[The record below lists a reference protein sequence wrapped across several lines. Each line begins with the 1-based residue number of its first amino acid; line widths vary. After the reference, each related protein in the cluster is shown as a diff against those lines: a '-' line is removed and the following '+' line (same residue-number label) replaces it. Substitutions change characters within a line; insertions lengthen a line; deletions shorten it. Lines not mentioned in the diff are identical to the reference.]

1 MKKIA
6 LAAAAASILL
16 TGAASAADLAARPY
30 TKAPPPPAVVVYNWT
45 GFYIGGN
52 AGYAWNHTT
61 VSATPNAAFAEDFS
75 GTTAFIAA
83 NHPSGLNK
91 NGFTGGGQVG
101 YNWQAGQW
109 LLGVEADIN
118 YVDSKRSFAFGAGN
132 VVPLSVTGS
141 VATDW
146 LATFRGRVGLAV
158 DNVLLYATGGLAVA
172 ELKYDETVAVTG
184 NNSGLGTFASSVRD
198 TKAGWTAGAGV
209 EWGFAPNWSA
219 KFEYLYTQFEGV
231 SAVATRVGA
240 LPPLT
245 PNPTFTFA
253 TGDWTIQ
260 TARVGIN
267 YRWGGPVVVRY

>member
-1 MKKIA
+1 MA
-6 LAAAAASILL
+6 P
-16 TGAASAADLAARPY
+16 RY
-30 TKAPPPPAVVVYNWT
+30 TKAPPPIPSPVYDWS
-45 GFYIGGN
+45 GFYVGLN
-52 AGYAWNHTT
+52 AGGAWNRTD
-61 VSATPNAAFAEDFS
+61 VSATPNAAFAGDLS

-83 NHPSGLNK
+83 NHPSRLNK
-91 NGFTGGGQVG
+91 DGFTGGGQAG
-101 YNWQAGQW
+101 YNWQRGQF

-118 YVDSKRSFAFGAGN
+118 FVDSKRSFAFGAGN

-146 LATFRGRVGLAV
+146 LATFRGRLGLAAN
-158 DNVLLYATGGLAVA
+158 NVLLYATGGLAVT

-184 NNSGLGTFASSVRD
+184 NISGLGTFASSIRD

-219 KFEYLYTQFEGV
+219 KFEYLYTQFQGV

-245 PNPTFTFA
+245 PNPTFTYA

-267 YRWGGPVVVRY
+267 YRWGGPVVARY